1 MVIYNQAG
9 DVLLDIP
16 VDDDSYRYR
25 AIAQA
30 KKVELRYS
38 LVEHVELPTRSVYRV
53 PRGKVHAVVS
63 LRFQEGGHEGL
74 RLYRHLRRQRGDPEE
89 VQIQVALR

>member
-1 MVIYNQAG
+1 MRIYDKTG
-9 DVLLDIP
+9 EVLLDIP

-38 LVEHVELPTRSVYRV
+38 LVDHVELPTGAYIEYQG
-53 PRGKVHAVVS
+53 GKVHAVVPFG
-63 LRFQEGGHEGL
+63 FQEGGHEGI
-74 RLYRHLRRQRGDPEE
+74 RLYRHLRR
-89 VQIQVALR
+89 